1 MNNDA
6 NKLMSQ
12 EVNNKDFDIF
22 DIREIFEILF
32 SAKIKIIL
40 ITSIVSIVTVV
51 AALLIP
57 NIYKSEVILA
67 PTSASSNL
75 TKLASQYSGLAS
87 MAGISLPTSGDVD
100 KVDSGI
106 QVLKSFNFFEDFA
119 NKNNLIYLLM
129 APNGWDRKSNEILI
143 NKKVY
148 DTISDKWVSKIPY
161 SINGKPSMQT
171 VHRTFHKNSFII
183 TKDKK
188 TGFVSMSMEH
198 YSPFIA
204 KEILELII
212 IEINEI
218 TRNQDM
224 LQAERSIQY
233 LEEQILGTQLADV
246 RTGLNELVQNQVET
260 IMLAKATPE
269 YLFKTL
275 SPPIAP
281 EKKSEPRRSIICI
294 AGFFLGFIFS
304 SIYVL
309 INHYLRKSK

>member
-1 MNNDA
+1 MNDDS
-6 NKLMSQ
+6 NKLISQ
-12 EVNNKDFDIF
+12 NIQDQDFDIK
-22 DIREIFEILF
+22 EILGILYD
-32 SAKIKIIL
+32 SKVKIIL
-40 ITSIVSIVTVV
+40 VTFVVSVITIIAS
-51 AALLIP
+51 LLIP
-57 NIYKSEVILA
+57 NIYKSEAILA
-67 PTSASSNL
+67 STSSTSNL

-87 MAGISLPTSGDVD
+87 MAGISIPTSGDVD

-106 QVLKSFNFFEDFA
+106 QVLKSFDFFEDFA
-119 NKNNLIYLLM
+119 DKHDLIYLLM
-129 APNGWDRKSNEILI
+129 APEGWDRDQNKLLI

-148 DTISDKWVSKIPY
+148 DVNSDRWVSKMPF

-171 VHRTFHKNSFII
+171 VHRMFHKDSFII
-183 TKDKK
+183 SKDKK
-188 TGFVSMSMEH
+188 TGFVSISLEH

-204 KEILELII
+204 KEILELLI

-224 LQAERSIQY
+224 LQAERSIKY
-233 LEEQILGTQLADV
+233 LEEQILGTQLAEV
-246 RTGLNELVQNQVET
+246 KSGLNELVQSQLET

-304 SIYVL
+304 SIFVL
-309 INHYLRKSK
+309 INHYFRKSN